1 MIKLSANLGFLWT
14 DRSLPDAIKAAKA
27 AGFDAVECH
36 WPYEVPATEV
46 RSALEETGLSMLGL
60 NTLRGNTQAGENGL
74 SAMPGR
80 EAEAKAAIDQAFDY
94 AEVIDCAN
102 VHVMAGMTD
111 KSDTAKKT
119 FTANVKYASERAAS
133 TGRNVLLEPLNR
145 FDAPGYHLSTLDE
158 AREALDLVGEANVK
172 ILFDCYHLQIMG
184 GDLIRRF
191 ASVTSD
197 VGHVQFASVP
207 GRNEPDMGEIDY
219 LWLLNEMADLGFST
233 PFGAEYKPRK
243 TTDEGLG
250 WMQIFRASGVG

>member
-36 WPYEVPATEV
+36 WPYDVSAAEVSA
-46 RSALEETGLSMLGL
+46 ALEETGLPMLGL

-74 SAMPGR
+74 SALPGR

-94 AEVIDCAN
+94 AESIGCAN

-111 KSDTAKKT
+111 KSDAAKKT
-119 FTANVKYASERAAS
+119 FIANVQYASERAAS

-145 FDAPGYHLSTLDE
+145 FDAPGYHLATLDD
-158 AREALDLVGEANVK
+158 AREVLDLVGENNVK
-172 ILFDCYHLQIMG
+172 IMFDCYHLQIMG
-184 GDLIRRF
+184 GDLVRRF
-191 ASVTSD
+191 ASVAEQ

-207 GRNEPDMGEIDY
+207 GRNEPDMGEINY
-219 LWLLNEMADLGFST
+219 VWLLNEIAELGFSS
-233 PFGAEYKPRK
+233 PFGAEYKPQK
-243 TTDEGLG
+243 TTDDGLG
-250 WMQIFRASGVG
+250 WMKALQS